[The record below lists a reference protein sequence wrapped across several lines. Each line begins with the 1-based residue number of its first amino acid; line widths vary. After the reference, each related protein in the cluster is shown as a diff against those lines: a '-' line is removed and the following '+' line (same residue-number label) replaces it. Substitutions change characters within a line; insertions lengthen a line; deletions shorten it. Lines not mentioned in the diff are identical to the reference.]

1 MGMKTTEKLAV
12 VQGDYHLKNYDET
25 YANFDWKEVEKA
37 FSWYTTGKLN
47 MLTRQSIVM
56 QKQIEK
62 TK

>member
-37 FSWYTTGKLN
+37 FSVGIKRGN
-47 MLTRQSIVM
+47 
-56 QKQIEK
+56 
-62 TK
+62 